1 MSLDQYNSL
10 ISSMLNQQYVF
21 TKLRA
26 ELKGRDRRKYWSC
39 KKFGH
44 LVYNCRNKNEKEKK
58 KPISRNK
65 FEVLLSKVM
74 RYRVKEEVRI
84 RRNETV
90 EEVKCFRCWGIE
102 YFKWECS
109 DIKVEKK
116 KKRDKEVIYVASL
129 QKAQQEERPV
139 YFLWRKVQEYSSIW
153 GILSKSATLEQRE
166 QMTRWEV
173 VTFVECGE
181 CKYKST
187 KMYENQG
194 QGFISGEYL

>member
-1 MSLDQYNSL
+1 
-10 ISSMLNQQYVF
+10 MLNQQHVF

-44 LVYNCRNKNEKEKK
+44 LVHNCRNKNEKKKK

-102 YFKWECS
+102 HFKWECS

-116 KKRDKEVIYVASL
+116 RKRDKEVIYVASL

-139 YFLWRKVQEYSSIW
+139 YFLWRKV
-153 GILSKSATLEQRE
+153 
-166 QMTRWEV
+166 
-173 VTFVECGE
+173 
-181 CKYKST
+181 
-187 KMYENQG
+187 
-194 QGFISGEYL
+194 